1 MPHLA
6 QRTGKG
12 SIRIR
17 VTASPVTRAQGI
29 LLVILTAVA
38 LTLSG
43 MATATSFAKTPDGTA
58 FVICAEGGSATIILD
73 QDGNPVAPMK
83 DCANCPDCLAPTAL
97 LTTPSRDLP
106 VRHSTFHT
114 VQARVNTLTLPARPH
129 LRPETRGPPPAA
141 RERLDMA
148 LTGNTADI
156 ATKDGHG
163 MQRFRGRTQPAART
177 C

>member
-12 SIRIR
+12 SPRIR
-17 VTASPVTRAQGI
+17 VTASPAIRAQGI
-29 LLVILTAVA
+29 VLVILMAVA
-38 LTLSG
+38 LLLSG
-43 MATATSFAKTPDGTA
+43 MAAAMPLAKAPGGA
-58 FVICAEGGSATIILD
+58 VFVICAEGGSATIILD

-97 LTTPSRDLP
+97 LTSPSRGLP
-106 VRHSTFHT
+106 LRHATYRT

-148 LTGNTADI
+148 LTGKTADI

-177 C
+177 

>member
-6 QRTGKG
+6 LRTGKG
-12 SIRIR
+12 SPRIR
-17 VTASPVTRAQGI
+17 VTPAAAIRAQGI
-29 LLVILTAVA
+29 VLVILMAAA
-38 LTLSG
+38 LLLSG
-43 MATATSFAKTPDGTA
+43 MAAATPFAKTPDGTA

-97 LTTPSRDLP
+97 LTTPSRGLP
-106 VRHSTFHT
+106 IRRAAFHT
-114 VQARVNTLTLPARPH
+114 VQARADSLTLPARPH

-148 LTGNTADI
+148 LTGKTADI

-163 MQRFRGRTQPAART
+163 MPRFRGRTQPAART
-177 C
+177 

>member
-12 SIRIR
+12 LPRIR
-17 VTASPVTRAQGI
+17 VTPAPAIRAQGI
-29 LLVILTAVA
+29 VLVILIAVA
-38 LTLSG
+38 LLLSG
-43 MATATSFAKTPDGTA
+43 MAAATPFAKTPDGTA

-97 LTTPSRDLP
+97 LTTPSRGLP
-106 VRHSTFHT
+106 QRSVTYRPVQT
-114 VQARVNTLTLPARPH
+114 VVNTLTLPAPPH

-148 LTGNTADI
+148 LTGKTADI
-156 ATKDGHG
+156 ATRDGHG
-163 MQRFRGRTQPAART
+163 MQRFRGRTQPATRS
-177 C
+177 

>member
-1 MPHLA
+1 MQRPAHIGGKELPRSRVILA
-6 QRTGKG
+6 VAG
-12 SIRIR
+12 
-17 VTASPVTRAQGI
+17 RAQGI
-29 LLVILTAVA
+29 VLVILMVVA
-38 LTLSG
+38 LLLSG
-43 MATATSFAKTPDGTA
+43 MATATPFAKTPDGTA

-97 LTTPSRDLP
+97 LTAPSRGLP
-106 VRHSTFHT
+106 LRHATFHT

-148 LTGNTADI
+148 LTGKTADI

-177 C
+177 